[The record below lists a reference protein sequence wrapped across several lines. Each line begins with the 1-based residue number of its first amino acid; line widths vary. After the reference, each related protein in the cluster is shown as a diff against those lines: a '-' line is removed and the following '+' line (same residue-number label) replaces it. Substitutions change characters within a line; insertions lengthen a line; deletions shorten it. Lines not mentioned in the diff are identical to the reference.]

1 MNAISQPFAIYLP
14 ADWLDSSVKIYAVC
28 GAGIGT
34 SVLLKSNADRVLAT
48 LGIDAEVQA
57 VSVSDALAAESLAQI
72 VLITPELQEQI
83 SGIRSEVIPIHNIFN
98 LEELTE
104 KLSAALS

>member
-1 MNAISQPFAIYLP
+1 M
-14 ADWLDSSVKIYAVC
+14 KIYAVC

-48 LGIDAEVQA
+48 LGIEADVQA
-57 VSVSDALAAESLAQI
+57 ASISDAMASDSLAQV

-83 SGIRSEVIPIHNIFN
+83 RGIRSEVIPIDNIFN
-98 LEELTE
+98 LEELTQ

>member
-1 MNAISQPFAIYLP
+1 M
-14 ADWLDSSVKIYAVC
+14 KIYAVC

-48 LGIDAEVQA
+48 LGIEADVQA
-57 VSVSDALAAESLAQI
+57 ASISDAMASDSLAQV

-83 SGIRSEVIPIHNIFN
+83 TGIRSEVIPIDNIFN
-98 LEELTE
+98 LEELTQ

>member
-1 MNAISQPFAIYLP
+1 
-14 ADWLDSSVKIYAVC
+14 VKIYAVC

-48 LGIDAEVQA
+48 MGIEAEVQA
-57 VSVSDALAAESLAQI
+57 VSISDALASESLAQI

-83 SGIRSEVIPIHNIFN
+83 KGIRSEVIPIDNIFN
-98 LEELTE
+98 LEEIQQ